1 MLLFCSIG
9 CIDEIVAIHAF
20 LSSHA
25 NMIRK
30 TKIVKSKKH
39 LEYLARNYPCLK
51 CRTTYGI
58 QACHRIGSAVSVMI
72 MRKASII

>member
-30 TKIVKSKKH
+30 TKIVKSRKH
-39 LEYLARNYPCLK
+39 LEWVARNHVCLR
-51 CRTTYGI
+51 CRSNYGI
-58 QACHRIGSAVSVMI
+58 QSTHILEKLI
-72 MRKASII
+72 F